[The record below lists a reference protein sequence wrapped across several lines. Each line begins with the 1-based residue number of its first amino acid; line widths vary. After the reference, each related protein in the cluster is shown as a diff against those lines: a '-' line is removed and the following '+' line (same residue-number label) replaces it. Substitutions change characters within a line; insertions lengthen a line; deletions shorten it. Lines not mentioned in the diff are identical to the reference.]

1 MHAVFWNFSWVFNSS
16 ADLLVSLMS
25 FLSMCPSIHFP
36 CLCQLTA
43 VNDKMAEYT
52 NTPGTA
58 SLNAA
63 LMHTLQRHRD
73 ILQVCPLIH
82 VNFPPFILLAYLFSI
97 VLMYLTLYLLF
108 SEEIQFG
115 KATLIN

>member
-1 MHAVFWNFSWVFNSS
+1 MHHVFEFCVGLNSS
-16 ADLLVSLMS
+16 VDLLVSLMS
-25 FLSMCPSIHFP
+25 CLAFCPSINFQ
-36 CLCQLTA
+36 CLYQLTA

-73 ILQVCPLIH
+73 ILQVCPLVH
-82 VNFPPFILLAYLFSI
+82 CNVSLLVFLVIYF
-97 VLMYLTLYLLF
+97 LYLNEFDIRL
-108 SEEIQFG
+108 SLQ
-115 KATLIN
+115 KHL